1 MVDSR
6 RRELDDSLLD
16 RIRAVV
22 APGDE
27 IYTLTSKR
35 PNRIVSIDRAGI
47 EVETIR
53 SDDRGSG
60 PQLVPA
66 WMIDTAWAHLRRYG
80 RLTHEELLLIALRQ
94 KVDAC
99 LYLSAQCRDAPVSL
113 LGPCHRRLHRGG
125 LEKAVWCQART
136 VHR

>member
-1 MVDSR
+1 MGNSQ

-22 APGDE
+22 VPGDE

-35 PNRIVSIDRAGI
+35 PNRIVSIERVGI

-53 SDDRGSG
+53 SEDRGTG

-66 WMIDTAWAHLRRYG
+66 WMIDTAWAHLRRHG
-80 RLTHEELLLIALRQ
+80 RLTQDELLSSLNVKRSAFVCAL
-94 KVDAC
+94 
-99 LYLSAQCRDAPVSL
+99 LAQFNDVSVISSR
-113 LGPCHRRLHRGG
+113 PTV
-125 LEKAVWCQART
+125 LELVREE
-136 VHR
+136 

>member
-16 RIRAVV
+16 LIRAVV

-53 SDDRGSG
+53 SEDRGSG

-66 WMIDTAWAHLRRYG
+66 WMIDTAWAH
-80 RLTHEELLLIALRQ
+80 
-94 KVDAC
+94 
-99 LYLSAQCRDAPVSL
+99 SADTA
-113 LGPCHRRLHRGG
+113 G
-125 LEKAVWCQART
+125 
-136 VHR
+136 

>member
-6 RRELDDSLLD
+6 QRELDDSLLD

-53 SDDRGSG
+53 SEDRGSG
-60 PQLVPA
+60 PQFVRLSGGRDEPA
-66 WMIDTAWAHLRRYG
+66 THQ
-80 RLTHEELLLIALRQ
+80 LTSQPE
-94 KVDAC
+94 
-99 LYLSAQCRDAPVSL
+99 SL
-113 LGPCHRRLHRGG
+113 WP
-125 LEKAVWCQART
+125 
-136 VHR
+136 

>member
-1 MVDSR
+1 MIRDAR

-27 IYTLTSKR
+27 IYTLTTKR
-35 PNRIVSIDRAGI
+35 PNRIVSIDCTGI

-53 SDDRGSG
+53 SEDRGSG

-66 WMIDTAWAHLRRYG
+66 WMIDTAWSHLRRHG
-80 RLTHEELLLIALRQ
+80 RLTHEELLN
-94 KVDAC
+94 
-99 LYLSAQCRDAPVSL
+99 
-113 LGPCHRRLHRGG
+113 
-125 LEKAVWCQART
+125 
-136 VHR
+136 